1 MGVRAI
7 RRLWFLG
14 AWLLLPWP
22 MVIFGD
28 TWVPAVRYVILAG
41 VAGAVALAEG
51 AAGPVLAMVFL
62 FSAWA
67 AVTTLG
73 CWLLAWAVSKLVGL
87 LPSRVAGVLTLAIL
101 LVGLIAAL
109 VLTPYE
115 TRFGT
120 ARMGSLLDILS

>member
-28 TWVPAVRYVILAG
+28 IWVPAVRYAILAG
-41 VAGAVALAEG
+41 VACAVALAEG
-51 AAGPVLAMVFL
+51 AGGPVLALVFL

-73 CWLLAWAVSKLVGL
+73 SWLFAWAVSKLLGL
-87 LPSRVAGVLTLAIL
+87 LPGRMAGVVTLAIL
-101 LVGLIAAL
+101 LVGLVVTL

-120 ARMGSLLDILS
+120 ARTGGLLDILS